1 MEFLAEFH
9 PRVVH
14 FAVAFL
20 SIYPLA
26 ELIAFI
32 FKKDYLEKT
41 AHIILF
47 IGVISALAAVLTGN
61 QAENVASLWEEKGAI
76 IPFGEINE
84 HEEYATIT
92 LLFFSALLI
101 IRTFLVIK
109 HKFTGILR
117 IIVLLLAFVGFYF
130 VFEAGD
136 HGGKLVFK
144 HGVGTELKK
153 MEIEE

>member
-1 MEFLAEFH
+1 MEFLAEYH
-9 PRVVH
+9 PRVIH

-20 SIYPLA
+20 TVYPLA

-32 FKKDYLEKT
+32 IKKDYLEKT

-47 IGVISALAAVLTGN
+47 IGVIGALGAVLTGN

-84 HEEYATIT
+84 HQEYATIT
-92 LLFFSALLI
+92 ILFFSALLI

-109 HKFTGILR
+109 HKFTGFLR
-117 IIVLLLAFVGFYF
+117 MTVIILAFVGLYF
-130 VFEAGD
+130 VYETGE
-136 HGGKLVFK
+136 HGGRLVYK